1 VIVTLVDFGARKDG
15 ISIDLSSHLKVQ
27 GFVKK
32 NGISIP
38 CRVRIFEKLSGAII
52 QDVVTD
58 HNGKY
63 TFSNLG
69 NMVFFV
75 VAHDPASHYNAVIQD
90 NVVPK

>member
-1 VIVTLVDFGARKDG
+1 MIVTLVDFVARKESV
-15 ISIDLSSHLKVQ
+15 SIDLLSNLKVQ

-63 TFSNLG
+63 TFLNLG
-69 NMVFFV
+69 NTVFFV